1 VDPVRNP
8 KYYDMVKE
16 PMGEYGNLL
25 NRTQSVP
32 LLLLLLVF
40 VLMVLAFS
48 LEVNMFEKDVVI
60 LSGITILLI
69 PSIVGELGISWSE
82 KTYCP
87 EAGNAT

>member
-16 PMGEYGNLL
+16 PMGEYGNPL

-48 LEVNMFEKDVVI
+48 LEEVNMFERKPIVQRPA
-60 LSGITILLI
+60 TLL
-69 PSIVGELGISWSE
+69 
-82 KTYCP
+82 K
-87 EAGNAT
+87 NK

>member
-1 VDPVRNP
+1 
-8 KYYDMVKE
+8 MVKE

-48 LEVNMFEKDVVI
+48 LEEVNMFEKDVVI

-69 PSIVGELGISWSE
+69 PSIVGGLGISWSE